1 MSTSSVVSQVSLYQ
15 RCYRSRVRIKLDPKA
30 ISTISKTSRRKEF
43 LRVYKFDVD
52 LNKYR
57 LRLIIMTKSVRC
69 ALAAQPCV

>member
-1 MSTSSVVSQVSLYQ
+1 MRRAARNSSPWRKKKATFMSTSSVVSQVSLYQ

-52 LNKYR
+52 LN
-57 LRLIIMTKSVRC
+57 TD
-69 ALAAQPCV
+69 